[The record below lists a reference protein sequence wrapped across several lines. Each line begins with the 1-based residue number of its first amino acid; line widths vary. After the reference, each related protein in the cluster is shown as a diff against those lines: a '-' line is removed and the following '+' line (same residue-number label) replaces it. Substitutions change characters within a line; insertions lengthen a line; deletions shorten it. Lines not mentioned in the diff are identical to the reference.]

1 MEITSL
7 TPLIT
12 FLLLTAVLTAAAVID
27 IRTMYVPDTIHLCI
41 VGLAVFSLFTEH
53 GPTLASRI
61 CGSLAIGGAMLLV
74 SILTNGGI
82 GGGDIK
88 LLAASGLLLGFPK
101 NLLAFILAYVTA
113 GLIYAIPMLFHRIER
128 NRQIPMIPYF
138 AASILIS
145 YLFGERIIG
154 WYLQFFVM

>member
-7 TPLIT
+7 TSIIT
-12 FLLLTAVLTAAAVID
+12 FLLLAAVLTVAAVID

-53 GPTLASRI
+53 GPTLASRV

-82 GGGDIK
+82 GGGDLK

-101 NLLAFILAYVTA
+101 NLLAYVTA